1 MHGKESKVKR
11 LLAYIQGIRKG
22 KAAHDL
28 EREAM
33 QDPFLQDALD
43 GYDVV
48 PGDHTRT
55 IKKLQNEILKKTEKK
70 KLYTHYYYIAASVL
84 ILFFTGAYFFI
95 YNSDKEKK
103 AIVYQSEAKK
113 QVITTI
119 SSEKIKDG
127 NLNTA
132 HSSENENK
140 KIAYGN
146 PFPSKNKNKLNIS
159 EKYKNKNSETKSIAF
174 EDNSEYLKRALSVDD
189 MPQEDSIQKNSP
201 SLARSVAKEEFLNF
215 SIKNTSH
222 SENKDTVLDTQKNK
236 GKVLATKVYDAIP
249 IVGEKLYNQYL
260 KDQILLFRDNACSS
274 SKGEVLVCFSV
285 SDSGRPYNV
294 EVIKSLCPELDEKII
309 ELIKNGTDWK
319 GKRGRVRFIQ

>member
-70 KLYTHYYYIAASVL
+70 KIYIHYYYIAASLL
-84 ILFFTGAYFFI
+84 IVFFIGAYFFM

-103 AIVYQSEAKK
+103 AIAYQSEAKK
-113 QVITTI
+113 RVITI
-119 SSEKIKDG
+119 SPDNVVDKNLDIG
-127 NLNTA
+127 NSA
-132 HSSENENK
+132 ENENK
-140 KIAYGN
+140 KRAYGN
-146 PFPSKNKNKLNIS
+146 PYLSKNKNKLNLS
-159 EKYKNKNSETKSIAF
+159 EKYKNKNSETQSIVF
-174 EDNSEYLKRALSVDD
+174 KDNSEYLKRTLPVDD
-189 MPQEDSIQKNSP
+189 MPQENSTPKNSP
-201 SLARSVAKEEFLNF
+201 SFAKSVAKEEFLNF
-215 SIKNTSH
+215 SIKDINY
-222 SENKDTVLDTQKNK
+222 SENKDTVLDAKKIEEKILTS
-236 GKVLATKVYDAIP
+236 KVYDAIP
-249 IVGEKLYNQYL
+249 IIGEKLYNQYL
-260 KDQILLFRDNACSS
+260 KNQILLFKENPCSS
-274 SKGEVLVCFSV
+274 SKGDMVVCFSV
-285 SDSGRPYNV
+285 SDLGRPYKV
-294 EVIKSLCPELDEKII
+294 KVIKSLCPELDEKII

-319 GKRGRVRFIQ
+319 GKRGIIRLTQ